1 MEILTANK
9 AKTHFG
15 EMLMKVQKEPV
26 QIDKNGKPTAVVVS
40 IEEYEGSEKA
50 KLEML
55 KTRMKIAEYEV
66 NNGMTSDGDE
76 FFEKLLAGE
85 FTNEKT

>member
-1 MEILTANK
+1 MEILTANQ

-15 EMLMKVQKEPV
+15 ELLIKAQKEPV

-40 IEEYEGSEKA
+40 IEDYEGSERA

-55 KTRMKIAEYEV
+55 KSRMKIAEYEI
-66 NNGMTSDGDE
+66 NNGMTSEGDE
-76 FFEKLLAGE
+76 FFKKLLAGE
-85 FTNEKT
+85 FDK

>member
-26 QIDKNGKPTAVVVS
+26 QIDKNGKPIAVVVS
-40 IEEYEGSEKA
+40 IEDYEASEEI
-50 KLEML
+50 KLQML
-55 KTRMKIAEYEV
+55 KDRFKQVDEDIKNGLYE
-66 NNGMTSDGDE
+66 DGEE
-76 FFEKLLAGE
+76 FFDKLLAGDFDE
-85 FTNEKT
+85 

>member
-15 EMLMKVQKEPV
+15 EMLMKVQREPV

-40 IEEYEGSEKA
+40 IEDYEGSEKA

-55 KTRMKIAEYEV
+55 KSRMKIAEYEID
-66 NNGMTSDGDE
+66 NGLTSDGDE
-76 FFEKLLAGE
+76 FFEQLLASE
-85 FTNEKT
+85 FD

>member
-15 EMLMKVQKEPV
+15 EMLMKVQSAPV
-26 QIDKNGKPTAVVVS
+26 QIDKNGKAVAVVIS
-40 IEEYEGSEKA
+40 IEDYEAAEKI

-55 KTRMKIAEYEV
+55 KQRIKLAEHEIEKGIYCVGDAFFDKLIA
-66 NNGMTSDGDE
+66 G
-76 FFEKLLAGE
+76 KLD
-85 FTNEKT
+85 K

>member
-26 QIDKNGKPTAVVVS
+26 QIDKNGKPIAVVVS
-40 IEEYEGSEKA
+40 IEDYEASEEV
-50 KLEML
+50 KLQML
-55 KTRMKIAEYEV
+55 KNRFKQVDDDIKNGLFVDDAE
-66 NNGMTSDGDE
+66 E
-76 FFEKLLAGE
+76 FFEKLIAGE
-85 FTNEKT
+85 FDE

>member
-26 QIDKNGKPTAVVVS
+26 QIDKNGKPIAVVVS
-40 IEEYEGSEKA
+40 IEDYEASEEI
-50 KLEML
+50 KLQML
-55 KTRMKIAEYEV
+55 KDRFKQVDEDIK
-66 NNGMTSDGDE
+66 NGLFVDDADD
-76 FFEKLLAGE
+76 FFEKLIAGDFDE
-85 FTNEKT
+85 

>member
-9 AKTHFG
+9 AKTQFG
-15 EMLMKVQKEPV
+15 EMLIKVQREPV

-40 IEEYEGSEKA
+40 IENYEASEKA

-55 KTRMKIAEYEV
+55 KSRMKIAEYEI
-66 NNGMTSDGDE
+66 NNEMTSDGDV
-76 FFEKLLAGE
+76 FFEKLLASE
-85 FTNEKT
+85 FDE

>member
-40 IEEYEGSEKA
+40 IEDYEGSEKA

-55 KTRMKIAEYEV
+55 KARMKIAEYEI
-66 NNGMTSDGDE
+66 NNGMTSNGDE
-76 FFEKLLAGE
+76 FFEQLLAGE
-85 FTNEKT
+85 FD